1 MQAGKMEI
9 SFFTQR
15 MVGSYQSIGPW
26 ESEEEHSGILLGPE
40 PKEYNNF
47 VCDSMPANV
56 KLVYLGSRRHKM
68 HPMISTA

>member
-1 MQAGKMEI
+1 MQASKIEI
-9 SFFTQR
+9 SLSPQR
-15 MVGSYQSIGPW
+15 IIGSYQSIGPW
-26 ESEEEHSGILLGPE
+26 ESKEEHSRILLGPE

-56 KLVYLGSRRHKM
+56 KLVYWGSRRHKM